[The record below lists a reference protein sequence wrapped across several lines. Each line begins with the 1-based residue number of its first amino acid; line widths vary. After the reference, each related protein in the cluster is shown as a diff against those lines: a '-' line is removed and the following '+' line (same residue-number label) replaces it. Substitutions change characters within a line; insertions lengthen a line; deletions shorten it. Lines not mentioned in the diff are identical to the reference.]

1 MDTTT
6 LTAAARRFLA
16 RFSATL
22 DAGGYLTQ
30 RSKPARKSAHILE
43 LVRAGLIVVRPYYNG
58 EIIITRA

>member
-30 RSKPARKSAHILE
+30 RSKSAHILE
-43 LVRAGLIVVRPYYNG
+43 LVRAGLIVVRPYYHG